1 MCWVKPC
8 INVFVLKS
16 LYLYLCSATRREEIW
31 NMSNRTWRIMN
42 FIMNRRQSQLFN
54 EICVM
59 YMMKTMM
66 IWLWC
71 LHIRFLFWIPSF
83 SRVGCTKEQ
92 NVQCRRRE
100 QTNIVLIFLNYF
112 FKYDTEKVRQAQF
125 MLFGVYQNLWIYLYV
140 FYFSLDFTTQN
151 LCHFRKCATEDRHLA
166 I

>member
-1 MCWVKPC
+1 MWWVKPC

-16 LYLYLCSATRREEIW
+16 LYLYLCSATRREIW

-100 QTNIVLIFLNYF
+100 QTNIVLIFLKLFLQIWYRKSKTSTIHALWRLPKFVNLF
-112 FKYDTEKVRQAQF
+112 VR
-125 MLFGVYQNLWIYLYV
+125 
-140 FYFSLDFTTQN
+140 FYFSLDFATQN
-151 LCHFRKCATEDRHLA
+151 LFHFRKCATEDRHLA